1 MLRALITAITILT
14 LGLSLSAQNQ
24 DTDKSKEMDQAL
36 SEMSKMMDSLDLSKI
51 LQDEGI
57 QELMKGFDM
66 GQMNLDSINIED
78 MMGLFG
84 EGGMPDMKDQDI
96 QKMMEQS
103 MKMFEGLDM
112 TEMNKMLEGM
122 DIEKMLEGMDLEK
135 MLEGMDLEKMLEG
148 FDFGQM
154 APPGTPEEQP
164 VDKNGKKL
172 KKI

>member
-1 MLRALITAITILT
+1 MLRALITVFAIFT
-14 LGLSLSAQNQ
+14 LGLSLTAQSQ
-24 DTDKSKEMDQAL
+24 DTDKTKEMDQAL

-51 LQDEGI
+51 LQDESL
-57 QELMKGFDM
+57 QDLMKGFDM
-66 GQMNLDSINIED
+66 GQMNLDSINIEE

-84 EGGMPDMKDQDI
+84 EGGLPGMEGQDL

-103 MKMFEGLDM
+103 MKMFEGMDM

-122 DIEKMLEGMDLEK
+122 DIEKMLEGLDLEK

-148 FDFGQM
+148 MDLEQM
-154 APPGTPEEQP
+154 MPKDVAPKDE
-164 VDKNGKKL
+164 NGKKL